1 MLSLPFLSE
10 RTMKKTGLYF
20 GSFNPIH
27 VGHLIIAEYLVE
39 HSDLQELWFV
49 VSPQNPLKKKASLL
63 DDRERLHIVNLAI
76 EDDLRFKACDI
87 EFSLPKPSYTSYTL
101 QVLREQ
107 HPNREF
113 CLIMGEDNLQTFT
126 KWFNWE
132 YILEN
137 YHFYVYP
144 RPSYDGGDL
153 RTHLHVH
160 LVNAP
165 QMEISSTMIRDSFR
179 NGKPARYMLPE
190 KVFQYLDEEGFYR

>member
-1 MLSLPFLSE
+1 MNINIIYTINYLVVLFIHYGGKSGRKALRMEGKCYFCRLIE
-10 RTMKKTGLYF
+10 KQMKKTGLYF

-101 QVLREQ
+101 QVLRE
-107 HPNREF
+107 
-113 CLIMGEDNLQTFT
+113 
-126 KWFNWE
+126 
-132 YILEN
+132 
-137 YHFYVYP
+137 
-144 RPSYDGGDL
+144 
-153 RTHLHVH
+153 
-160 LVNAP
+160 
-165 QMEISSTMIRDSFR
+165 
-179 NGKPARYMLPE
+179 
-190 KVFQYLDEEGFYR
+190 

>member
-1 MLSLPFLSE
+1 M
-10 RTMKKTGLYF
+10 MKKTGLYF

-63 DDRERLHIVNLAI
+63 DDLERLHIVNLAI
-76 EDDLRFKACDI
+76 EDDLRFKACDV

-113 CLIMGEDNLQTFT
+113 CLIMGEDNLQTFDR
-126 KWFNWE
+126 WLNYEW
-132 YILEN
+132 ILE
-137 YHFYVYP
+137 HFSIYVYP
-144 RPSYDGGDL
+144 RIGYDGGERKSHPRVTFID
-153 RTHLHVH
+153 
-160 LVNAP
+160 AP
-165 QMEISSTMIRDSFR
+165 RIELSSTLIRDSIR
-179 NGKPARYMLPE
+179 NGKEVRYMLPPG
-190 KVFQYLDEEGFYR
+190 VYDYIDEMGFYTRH

>member
-1 MLSLPFLSE
+1 MYLCALFE
-10 RTMKKTGLYF
+10 TTMKKTGLYF

-107 HPNREF
+107 HPNRDF

-137 YHFYVYP
+137 YHLYVYP
-144 RPSYDGGDL
+144 RPGYDGGDL
-153 RTHLHVH
+153 RTHPHVH

-165 QMEISSTMIRDSFR
+165 QMDISSTMIRDSIR
-179 NGKPARYMLPE
+179 TGQPARYMLPE
-190 KVFQYLDEEGFYR
+190 KVFRYLDEEGFYR

>member
-1 MLSLPFLSE
+1 
-10 RTMKKTGLYF
+10 MKKTGLYF

-76 EDDLRFKACDI
+76 EDDIRFKACDV

-132 YILEN
+132 YILEY
-137 YHFYVYP
+137 YHLYVYP
-144 RPSYDGGDL
+144 RPGYSGGDF
-153 RTHLHVH
+153 RTHPHVH
-160 LVNAP
+160 LVDAP
-165 QMEISSTMIRDSFR
+165 QMEISSTQIREGILEGRSVW
-179 NGKPARYMLPE
+179 YMLPE
-190 KVFQYLDEEGFYR
+190 RVFRYLDEEGFYR

>member
-1 MLSLPFLSE
+1 
-10 RTMKKTGLYF
+10 MKKTGLYF

-107 HPNREF
+107 HPKREF

-137 YHFYVYP
+137 YHLYVYP
-144 RPSYDGGDL
+144 RPGYDGGDF
-153 RTHLHVH
+153 RTHPHVH
-160 LVNAP
+160 LIDAP
-165 QMEISSTMIRDSFR
+165 QMEISSTMIRESIR
-179 NGKPARYMLPE
+179 EGKSVRYMLPE
-190 KVFQYLDEEGFYR
+190 KVFRYLDEEGFYR

>member
-1 MLSLPFLSE
+1 
-10 RTMKKTGLYF
+10 MKKTGLYF

-27 VGHLIIAEYLVE
+27 VGHLIIAEYLLE

-76 EDDLRFKACDI
+76 EDDLRFKACDV

-137 YHFYVYP
+137 YHLYVYP
-144 RPSYDGGDL
+144 RPGYDGGDV
-153 RTHLHVH
+153 RNQPHVP
-160 LVNAP
+160 LIDAP
-165 QMEISSTMIRDSFR
+165 QMEISSTMIRESIR
-179 NGKPARYMLPE
+179 EGKLVRYMLPD
-190 KVFQYLDEEGFYR
+190 KVFRYLDEEGFYR

>member
-1 MLSLPFLSE
+1 
-10 RTMKKTGLYF
+10 MKKTGLYF

-39 HSDLQELWFV
+39 HSHLQELWFV

-76 EDDLRFKACDI
+76 EDDLRFKACDV

-132 YILEN
+132 FILEN
-137 YHFYVYP
+137 YHLYVYP
-144 RPSYDGGDL
+144 RPGYDGGDF
-153 RTHLHVH
+153 RNHPHVH
-160 LVNAP
+160 LIDAP
-165 QMEISSTMIRDSFR
+165 QMEISSTMIRESIR
-179 NGKPARYMLPE
+179 EGKSVRYMLPE
-190 KVFQYLDEEGFYR
+190 KVFRYLDEERLYK

>member
-1 MLSLPFLSE
+1 
-10 RTMKKTGLYF
+10 MKKTGLYF

-76 EDDLRFKACDI
+76 EDDLRFKACDV

-132 YILEN
+132 YILEY
-137 YHFYVYP
+137 YHLYVYL
-144 RPSYDGGDL
+144 RPGYSGGDF
-153 RTHLHVH
+153 RTHPHVH
-160 LVNAP
+160 LVDAP
-165 QMEISSTMIRDSFR
+165 QMEISSTQIREGIREGRSV
-179 NGKPARYMLPE
+179 RYMLPE
-190 KVFQYLDEEGFYR
+190 RVFRYLDEEGFYR

>member
-1 MLSLPFLSE
+1 MLSLPFVSK
-10 RTMKKTGLYF
+10 TKMKKTGLYF

-27 VGHLIIAEYLVE
+27 VGHLIIAEYFVE

-87 EFSLPKPSYTSYTL
+87 EFSLSKPSYTSYTL

-137 YHFYVYP
+137 YLLYVYP
-144 RPSYDGGDL
+144 RPGYDGGDL
-153 RTHLHVH
+153 RTHPHVH
-160 LVNAP
+160 LVDAP
-165 QMEISSTMIRDSFR
+165 QMEISSTMIRDSFHT
-179 NGKPARYMLPE
+179 GKPARYMLPE
-190 KVFQYLDEEGFYR
+190 KVFRYLDEEGFYR

>member
-1 MLSLPFLSE
+1 MYLCNLFE
-10 RTMKKTGLYF
+10 TTMKKTGLYF

-101 QVLREQ
+101 QVLHEQ

-137 YHFYVYP
+137 NHLYVYP
-144 RPSYDGGDL
+144 RPGYNGGDL
-153 RTHLHVH
+153 RTHPHVH
-160 LVNAP
+160 LVDAP
-165 QMEISSTMIRDSFR
+165 QMEISSTMIRDSIR

-190 KVFQYLDEEGFYR
+190 KVFHYLDEEGFYR